1 MDPKDFDK
9 ILDELFDK
17 IYKKYS
23 TNVMISTSL
32 NHKDCDNCTQM
43 L

>member
-17 IYKKYS
+17 IYKKYGFFQQS
-23 TNVMISTSL
+23 KL
-32 NHKDCDNCTQM
+32 
-43 L
+43 

>member
-17 IYKKYS
+17 IYKKYGFF
-23 TNVMISTSL
+23 
-32 NHKDCDNCTQM
+32 HKSK